1 MAPHVNVEKNGGC
14 GHFTMR
20 GYCLEQRKK
29 DLKACWPFSRGKQ
42 AMLLPP
48 MPAPDFKYWRCQ
60 NCTGIEVGKV
70 PDSHSDAI
78 FPSHAEAAKSPS
90 GLQSAFKGNNFG
102 GRKGNDE
109 HTPLDLNVDP
119 SLSSYRKGMEA
130 VAVYPVGD
138 DNWSCTECGANAGE
152 NVNQLTELS
161 LVVPDVKVSLTV
173 DIGGSEPGLLKKHGI
188 HSTVSGAAIA
198 SRFENLDIDG
208 SKQISD
214 VGFDARFS
222 KREGKQNS
230 EICSSNARTKS
241 DKQLGKVL
249 TDSGIN
255 VFSDVGSH
263 KSEAPNPVKDQTA
276 RLRPKEIDE
285 GESDLFGG
293 NDVNL
298 IRNAPR
304 TEELPSKNIEV
315 SGGTWQK
322 KKPQKVRLMSDILSS
337 GGGVISGK
345 DSVSVRETIPDNR
358 VMEISHAKGIDL
370 NLDLCNQGCVEGNDK
385 SVVPDNKR
393 KRTKISQE
401 EDQLPTLMNFA
412 EHAREADTK
421 NAYILDVNSINS
433 RSRLTKHINDGKLT
447 LSQKK
452 QKRPRIE
459 IGQSSTAT
467 QEDALV
473 EAGAETAPSKPKRNA
488 LSRTGLD
495 IDMNKDFSQLQDA
508 NSFLMYGPEGISGR
522 AQFLGRDTENY
533 HTPSAKSPYPGFT
546 AGFVQQRL
554 DHNLATNKK
563 VISSKKQNS
572 LPQVKG
578 GGEMHQAKNFA
589 VSSKFQSKVPSG
601 MYNSKSSTVS
611 HGARN
616 ISKTQNNDSVHNA
629 SQQAAFD
636 DIPMEIVELMARNQH
651 ERRLSGEGST
661 QNFTYSSRTEN
672 TKDSDANRTV
682 ITDIL
687 GSEMSRILYEKNYG
701 FRKDSLS
708 NEGNSMSSKGRAVI
722 PNKEKADGFLFPAVN
737 KNKNINFSLSHPTQ
751 CAHGS
756 LGFPPVSQNHDQP
769 PRGFPFSARGSSSI
783 NYDQNLSWQEDM
795 LYSNR
800 FSAPL
805 RPSLEAHQMP
815 EKGSGKSSSGKD
827 RHAWS
832 PVVPNNAPLRVNG
845 PEMFVAEPSKLKN
858 PSQCSEPSHRGIFY
872 RDHDLPFVDPSNIH
886 LQKQER
892 NYCNKTKGTNS
903 DLQFLGAGRGDG
915 SHSKK
920 MGPLDMYSSDQ
931 TIPAMHLLKL
941 MDAGQN
947 FNKQSPYPTAV
958 HQKDSSSFEKER
970 SKTLMPPPSS
980 RLLNS
985 VEHFPPVLNF
995 SAVASSQKNAD
1006 SGMITGSENKFWE
1019 LLSSSSLGAHEE
1031 QAKRKSSSTHPRVS
1045 KCKSPVSLQNLGK
1058 GLSLASN
1065 SVPFMGQTKEIGQ
1078 TKTKN
1083 PVAQPRVQGSS
1094 SSGKHHAYVTPTF
1107 YFLNRS
1113 ASVSNST
1120 PLKGQSQEI
1129 VNPVV
1134 NVESEVY
1141 STRER
1146 NLPVIGN
1153 PGPSSINRSERNFP
1167 VMENFG
1173 PCSINRNPADF
1184 FAPGPENEYMLS
1196 GKDLRR
1202 RSPSPEPR
1210 SRSSS
1215 KPKTSNQSPIKRH
1228 KTTNPGYPY
1237 R

>member
-1 MAPHVNVEKNGGC
+1 MAPHVNLEKNGGC

-29 DLKACWPFSRGKQ
+29 DLMACWPFSRGKQ

-48 MPAPDFKYWRCQ
+48 MPAPDFKYWRCK

-70 PDSHSDAI
+70 PDSHGDAI
-78 FPSHAEAAKSPS
+78 FPSRAEAAKSPS
-90 GLQSAFKGNNFG
+90 GLQSASKGNDFG
-102 GRKGNDE
+102 GRKGNNG

-119 SLSSYRKGMEA
+119 SLSSYRKETEA
-130 VAVYPVGD
+130 VVIYPVGD
-138 DNWSCTECGANAGE
+138 DNRACTECGANAGD
-152 NVNQLTELS
+152 NVNQLTEFS
-161 LVVPDVKVSLTV
+161 QVVPDVNVSLTV
-173 DIGGSEPGLLKKHGI
+173 DIGGSEPGSLEKHGI
-188 HSTVSGAAIA
+188 HSTVSGAAA
-198 SRFENLDIDG
+198 AFRFANLDING

-255 VFSDVGSH
+255 GVSDVGSH
-263 KSEAPNPVKDQTA
+263 KREALNPVKDQTA
-276 RLRPKEIDE
+276 RLHPEEIDE
-285 GESDLFGG
+285 GQSDISEG

-298 IRNAPR
+298 IRIAPSA
-304 TEELPSKNIEV
+304 EDLPSKNIEV
-315 SGGTWQK
+315 SSGTWQK
-322 KKPQKVRLMSDILSS
+322 KKAQKVRLMSDILSS
-337 GGGVISGK
+337 AGAVTSGK
-345 DSVSVRETIPDNR
+345 DCVSVRETIPDNK
-358 VMEISHAKGIDL
+358 VVEVCHAKGIDL
-370 NLDLCNQGCVEGNDK
+370 NLDLYNQWCVEGNDK
-385 SVVPDNKR
+385 SVVPGNKR

-412 EHAREADTK
+412 EHAREAVTK
-421 NAYILDVNSINS
+421 NAYTVDVNSINS

-459 IGQSSTAT
+459 IGQSSTAR
-467 QEDALV
+467 QEDAFV
-473 EAGAETAPSKPKRNA
+473 ETGAETAPSKPKRNA

-522 AQFLGRDTENY
+522 DTENY
-533 HTPSAKSPYPGFT
+533 HTPPANSPYPGFT
-546 AGFVQQRL
+546 AGFIQQRL
-554 DHNLATNKK
+554 DQNVATNKK
-563 VISSKKQNS
+563 AISSKKQNG
-572 LPQVKG
+572 LPQAKG
-578 GGEMHQAKNFA
+578 GGDMHQAKNFA
-589 VSSKFQSKVPSG
+589 VSPKFQSRAPSG
-601 MYNSKSSTVS
+601 MYNNKSNSVS
-611 HGARN
+611 HGPQN
-616 ISKTQNNDSVHNA
+616 ISKTQNDDSIHNA

-661 QNFTYSSRTEN
+661 QNFMYSSRTEN
-672 TKDSDANRTV
+672 TNDSSANRTD

-687 GSEMSRILYEKNYG
+687 GIEMSRMLYEKNSG
-701 FRKDSLS
+701 FKNSS
-708 NEGNSMSSKGRAVI
+708 NNEGNSISSKGRAVI
-722 PNKEKADGFLFPAVN
+722 PNKEKSDGFLFPAVN
-737 KNKNINFSLSHPTQ
+737 KNKNINFSVSPPTQ
-751 CAHGS
+751 CAHGT
-756 LGFPPVSQNHDQP
+756 LGFPLFSQNHDQP

-783 NYDQNLSWQEDM
+783 NYDQNLIGKEDI
-795 LYSNR
+795 LSSNR

-805 RPSLEAHQMP
+805 RPSLETHQMP
-815 EKGSGKSSSGKD
+815 EKVSGNGSSRKD

-832 PVVPNNAPLRVNG
+832 PMVPNSAPFRVND
-845 PEMFVAEPSKLKN
+845 PEMFVAEPSKLKR

-892 NYCNKTKGTNS
+892 NYSNKTKGTNS

-920 MGPLDMYSSDQ
+920 LGPLDMYSSDQ

-947 FNKQSPYPTAV
+947 FKQSPYPTGV
-958 HQKDSSSFEKER
+958 HQKDLSSFEKER

-985 VEHFPPVLNF
+985 VEYFPPVLNF
-995 SAVASSQKNAD
+995 SAVASSQKNVD
-1006 SGMITGSENKFWE
+1006 SRMITGSKENKYWE
-1019 LLSSSSLGAHEE
+1019 LFSSSSLRAHEEE
-1031 QAKRKSSSTHPRVS
+1031 QAKRKSSSTQPRGS
-1045 KCKSPVSLQNLGK
+1045 KYKSPVSLQNSGK
-1058 GLSLASN
+1058 GLSLASG
-1065 SVPFMGQTKEIGQ
+1065 SVPFIGQTKAIGQ

-1094 SSGKHHAYVTPTF
+1094 SSGKPHAYGTPTF
-1107 YFLNRS
+1107 YFLNKS

-1120 PLKGQSQEI
+1120 LFKGQSQKI

-1153 PGPSSINRSERNFP
+1153 PGPSSINRSERNLP

-1184 FAPGPENEYMLS
+1184 FAPGSENEYMLS
-1196 GKDLRR
+1196 GEDLRR

-1215 KPKTSNQSPIKRH
+1215 KPKTSNQSPIKRQ